1 MRKLLFALLLL
12 APVAALADGVEVT
25 MPMVPVAPPGTKVH
39 AAFMMISNPGT
50 APRHLTGVSAE
61 GYRMAHIHK
70 SEVKDGVATMS
81 PVDLVEIAPGQ
92 TVTFEHGGL
101 HIMLMGPEG
110 PVAMGEVVRLT
121 LQFAN
126 GDTQLIEAPVKRLM
140 HGAHG
145 S

>member
-1 MRKLLFALLLL
+1 MATRRNWGATTILGLSM
-12 APVAALADGVEVT
+12 ALAAIGCGGPSVVDGDGFSTE
-25 MPMVPVAPPGTKVH
+25 
-39 AAFMMISNPGT
+39 AAG
-50 APRHLTGVSAE
+50 TGVSAE